1 MGKKFGEREVGMYE
15 MGSYVYEITPL
26 LSILRLTTEKEG
38 ARLALL
44 GHDFL
49 ISRAKDFL
57 EKMSESYAF

>member
-1 MGKKFGEREVGMYE
+1 MYE
-15 MGSYVYEITPL
+15 MGSCVYEITPL

-44 GHDFL
+44 GHDYS

-57 EKMSESYAF
+57 KKKVGILRILSITD

>member
-1 MGKKFGEREVGMYE
+1 MYE
-15 MGSYVYEITPL
+15 MGSCVYEIMPL

-38 ARLALL
+38 ARPALL

-49 ISRAKDFL
+49 ISRAKIFL